1 MTWPPRVLLALA
13 VVAVLHALLVGAL
26 VVLPRSR
33 QLRVLSS
40 SGRWLVIGGVVL
52 LLVILIGWTLIVLP
66 AYWD

>member
-13 VVAVLHALLVGAL
+13 VVAVLSALLVGAL

-33 QLRVLSS
+33 LLPRSS
-40 SGRWLVIGGVVL
+40 RGRWLVIGGVVL
-52 LLVILIGWTLIVLP
+52 LLLSLIGWTVVVLP

>member
-13 VVAVLHALLVGAL
+13 VLAVLHALLIGAL

-33 QLRVLSS
+33 HLPLSS
-40 SGRWLVIGGVVL
+40 RARWLVIGGVVL
-52 LLVILIGWTLIVLP
+52 LLVGLISWIVLVLP

>member
-13 VVAVLHALLVGAL
+13 VVAVLSALLVGAL

-33 QLRVLSS
+33 QLPLSS
-40 SGRWLVIGGVVL
+40 GPRWLVIGGVVL
-52 LLVILIGWTLIVLP
+52 LLVSLIGWTVLVLP